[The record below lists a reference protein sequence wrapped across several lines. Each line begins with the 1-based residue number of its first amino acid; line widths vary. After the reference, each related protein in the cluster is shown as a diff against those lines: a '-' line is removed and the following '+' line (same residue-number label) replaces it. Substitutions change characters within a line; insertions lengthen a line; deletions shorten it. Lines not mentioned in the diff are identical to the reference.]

1 MEKEVCSVC
10 ILDTRSF
17 TDNLRYF
24 SQYNDD
30 SFVRLIQILCQNGLS
45 LASKIDNEGN
55 FYFNSTGDGFI
66 IIFFGG
72 DSSVKCYLYSLIIN
86 KINREECA
94 KFKEKKNREIRFGI
108 GLEFGTVEKIAMN
121 SSVYNIVT
129 YIGDVV
135 NIASRIEEETKNHF
149 RADIIIGE
157 SINRD
162 IVKKLYDVDYDEIV
176 RKVKENSDMKKVS
189 RYLSMLN
196 SVNHNMLLT
205 FLSEHRLK
213 GVEKQI
219 SLFRVSPTLAKN
231 NSPYFYRFIN
241 NCSKYLKIDPDK
253 IL

>member
-1 MEKEVCSVC
+1 MEKAVCAVC
-10 ILDTRSF
+10 IFDTRSF

-24 SQYNDD
+24 SQFNDD
-30 SFVRLIQILCQNGLS
+30 SFVRLIQVLCQNGLS
-45 LASKIDNEGN
+45 LASKIDREND

-66 IIFFGG
+66 LIFFGG

-94 KFKEKKNREIRFGI
+94 KFKEEKNKEIRFGI
-108 GLEFGTVEKIAMN
+108 GLEYGTVEKIAMK
-121 SSVYNIVT
+121 SGARSIVT

-149 RADIIIGE
+149 RADIIMGE

-162 IVKKLYDVDYDEIV
+162 IVKKLYGIEYDEIV
-176 RKVKENSDMKKVS
+176 KKVKDNNDMKKVS
-189 RYLSMLN
+189 KHLDTLN
-196 SVNHNMLLT
+196 SVNHDMLLT

-219 SLFRVSPTLAKN
+219 SLFRVSPTLAKGD
-231 NSPYFYRFIN
+231 SPYFYRFLN
-241 NCSKYLKIDPDK
+241 NCSTYLNIGLDK